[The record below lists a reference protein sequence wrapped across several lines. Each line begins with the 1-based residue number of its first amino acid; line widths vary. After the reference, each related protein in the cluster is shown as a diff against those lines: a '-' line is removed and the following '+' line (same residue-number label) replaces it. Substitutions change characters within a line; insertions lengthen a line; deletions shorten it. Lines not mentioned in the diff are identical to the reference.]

1 MFFNSTSFTCLAY
14 KNLTYRRAG
23 KHLLIAIDEV
33 TSTEYMRV
41 FAASFQVFLR
51 QNLPVFLLMT
61 GLYENINELQNE
73 ITRNAARAHERRLAH
88 QSS

>member
-1 MFFNSTSFTCLAY
+1 
-14 KNLTYRRAG
+14 
-23 KHLLIAIDEV
+23 
-33 TSTEYMRV
+33 MRV